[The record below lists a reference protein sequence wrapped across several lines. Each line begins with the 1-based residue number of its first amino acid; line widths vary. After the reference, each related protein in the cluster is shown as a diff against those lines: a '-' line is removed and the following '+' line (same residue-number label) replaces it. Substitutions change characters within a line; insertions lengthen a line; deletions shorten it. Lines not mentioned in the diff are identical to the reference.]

1 MVVGGIL
8 PSPAAPQEGQ
18 HDLVC
23 TDSRAGLGPRGGG
36 ASAVQIPSPS
46 WQPPK
51 ALSTLTHTLPCPST
65 NWRPTLMMSE
75 MPLSLRLFTKVSR
88 G

>member
-8 PSPAAPQEGQ
+8 PSPAAPQEGP
-18 HDLVC
+18 HGLVC
-23 TDSRAGLGPRGGG
+23 TDPRAGLGPGGG
-36 ASAVQIPSPS
+36 ASAVQTPSPS
-46 WQPPK
+46 WQPPR
-51 ALSTLTHTLPCPST
+51 ALPTLTHSLPCTST